1 LASISS
7 SLVSVHLSDGEGRNY
22 DNNCDNGN
30 EACGKA
36 SQSKNPIGNLRSS
49 FMMMNGTAVPRKPLE
64 ANNRKKEKSR
74 SSLSRAKVKNMDNP
88 VYSI

>member
-1 LASISS
+1 
-7 SLVSVHLSDGEGRNY
+7 
-22 DNNCDNGN
+22 
-30 EACGKA
+30 
-36 SQSKNPIGNLRSS
+36 
-49 FMMMNGTAVPRKPLE
+49 MMMNGTAVPRKPLE